1 VLTYL
6 ESRYLLTIYKEGGI
20 SEYVKPSRIAESF
33 NVKTP
38 TSISILQGLVLKGYI
53 TYTPRIGVKL
63 TIEGLNYV
71 MNLLH
76 NHRVLECFLHDI
88 LGFTREEAHEESSKI
103 DFFISD
109 KFSESL
115 CKLLNIPEYC
125 PCGFK
130 IPHKHLGR

>member
-1 VLTYL
+1 MITYL
-6 ESRYLLTIYKEGGI
+6 ESRYLLALHRESAT
-20 SEYVKPSRIAESF
+20 SEYVKPSRIANLF

-38 TSISILQGLVLKGYI
+38 TSISILQGLVLKGYVA
-53 TYTPRIGVKL
+53 YMPRIGVKL
-63 TIEGLNYV
+63 TNEGFNYV
-71 MNLLH
+71 INLLH
-76 NHRVLECFLHDI
+76 KHRVLECFLYDI

-115 CKLLNIPEYC
+115 CKLLNTPEYC

-130 IPHKHLGR
+130 IPHRH